1 MPFSTTKSAFW
12 AGVRDGAPFILVATP
27 FATLFGVL
35 ATEAGLKV
43 YEVMTFSLAVMAGAA
58 QFTALQLMTDGVPTF
73 IVLISALAVNL
84 RVAMYSA
91 ALTPYLGGAPM
102 WQRVFAAY
110 VLVDQSYALS
120 VAKFEDEPQLSLGQ
134 RLRYYFG
141 TNLLIG
147 PVWIGA
153 TFVGAFLGSRIPES
167 WAIDFAMPITFL
179 ALIAP
184 LLRTP
189 AHVAA
194 ALVGS
199 LASLATVWVPY
210 NLGLIIAGMLGMMT
224 GAQLE
229 LMLARRG
236 IKT

>member
-1 MPFSTTKSAFW
+1 MGRTTSKSHLLTGLRDSVPFVFV
-12 AGVRDGAPFILVATP
+12 AGPFGL
-27 FATLFGVL
+27 LFGVF

-43 YEVMTFSLAVMAGAA
+43 YETMIFTVSVFAGAS
-58 QFTALQLMTDGVPTF
+58 QFTALTLMRDDTPTL
-73 IVLISALAVNL
+73 IILISALAVNL

-147 PVWIGA
+147 PVWVGA
-153 TFVGAFLGSRIPES
+153 TFVGAYLGSRIPES

-236 IKT
+236 IQT